1 MKSENQKLSLY
12 FLILAA
18 VSLLGNLAL
27 SGFSVSGLRLTRRMR
42 VAVFERIMRQSMGWF
57 DFPEHS
63 TGELTTRLE
72 EDSEAVANV
81 TGLQLGQRIQITS
94 SLVAGIAISL
104 AFSWQIGLIS
114 VACMPFIV
122 GAGMLQARCSKP
134 PVFETEGTVS
144 APTIL
149 ERGFHDVFVLQA
161 YNLQDVTSD
170 QYSKAL
176 KPDAEY
182 KVKQGIYTGLVY
194 GFTQVSLFLVF
205 CLLLHCVSYWF

>member
-1 MKSENQKLSLY
+1 
-12 FLILAA
+12 
-18 VSLLGNLAL
+18 
-27 SGFSVSGLRLTRRMR
+27 MR

-81 TGLQLGQRIQITS
+81 TGIQLGTRIQITS

-114 VACMPFIV
+114 LACMPFIV

-134 PVFETEGTVS
+134 PHIEGEGTLS

-149 ERGFHDVFVLQA
+149 ERGFHDIFVLQA

-170 QYSKAL
+170 QYSRAL

-194 GFTQVSLFLVF
+194 GFTQVSAALASDRFIYLILCPCSSHLTLSCSVISSPFSPHFLFFSIRVYN
-205 CLLLHCVSYWF
+205 S